1 MIDTGVTAPAPGE
14 LEVTEAGVTPIAC
27 PVVDGTE
34 ALGINICVPEA
45 VLVVDA
51 LDVEL
56 DDKLFVFT
64 AIEGE
69 SDFKEPLYNT
79 APD

>member
-1 MIDTGVTAPAPGE
+1 MYNMKNMLCVKTLT
-14 LEVTEAGVTPIAC
+14 
-27 PVVDGTE
+27 
-34 ALGINICVPEA
+34 CVPEA